1 MIAGMKLS
9 ALAASLLL
17 AVPALAAKTPAK
29 SSAKTAYTQRRQ
41 NELRRGPGAY
51 YPVVFVLGRGAPVDV
66 VKSAAGWSQVELR
79 GMKTPAI
86 WLADTALGPTP
97 PKGLLEGLFKPAP
110 PARMAAASAAVRG
123 FALRFGRGKAP
134 EVDGLLKRPE
144 PFSPEEYAAFRSASP
159 ARRSLLS
166 GEVSAYDPSP
176 EEEGVGLG
184 VASKVASRGSAAKP
198 GEERYLNLLT
208 ASLAEAS
215 GAYDRAFRVSV
226 MKGEEVTAVS
236 APGGWIFV
244 TRPLLKACRSEAE
257 LAAVLAHEMTH
268 IIRRHGLKELKARDT
283 LIKADAAMAELDEEA
298 GPGPDDAEVA
308 DLDDIAAE
316 AYDGIHKPRLQRYEE
331 EADRGAAVLL
341 ARAGYD
347 PAAVPRMIE
356 RVGAAVV
363 SAQGQK
369 DENPF
374 AAMDYKKRKQ
384 AVEVFLRTSLPGVAG
399 ASNEQRLARELKL

>member
-1 MIAGMKLS
+1 MLAGMRLL
-9 ALAASLLL
+9 ALAAAALL
-17 AVPALAAKTPAK
+17 AAASASAPAFAA
-29 SSAKTAYTQRRQ
+29 SKTAYTQRRE
-41 NELRRGPGAY
+41 NALRRGPGAY
-51 YPVVFVLGRGAPVDV
+51 YPVVFVLGRGAPVEV
-66 VKSAAGWSQVELR
+66 LKSAGGWSQVELR

-86 WLADTALGPTP
+86 WLADNALGPAP
-97 PKGLLEGLFKPAP
+97 PKGFLEGLFKPAP

-144 PFSPEEYAAFRSASP
+144 PFSPAEYAAFRAASP

-166 GEVSAYDPSP
+166 GELAPYDPSP

-184 VASKVASRGSAAKP
+184 VASQVAARGSAAKP
-198 GEERYLNLLT
+198 GEERYLNLLA

-215 GAYDRAFRVSV
+215 GAYERSFRVSV
-226 MKGEEVTAVS
+226 MKGEEVNALS

-283 LIKADAAMAELDEEA
+283 LVKADAAQAELDAMA
-298 GPGPDDAEVA
+298 GPGPDDTEEA

-316 AYDGIHKPRLQRYEE
+316 AYDGIHKPRLQSYEE

-356 RVGAAVV
+356 RVGAAVAA
-363 SAQGQK
+363 SQK
-369 DENPF
+369 RGDENPF
-374 AAMDYKKRKQ
+374 AAMDYTKRKQ
-384 AVEVFLRTSLPGVAG
+384 AVELFLRAGLRGVSG
-399 ASNEQRLARELKL
+399 ASNEQRLARELRL